1 MTQDA
6 ACERVRQQLMATVDG
21 ETAQLGTTTNA
32 DPRQHLEVCRSCAA
46 WARQLES
53 LDRRFLGLSYPEAS
67 QDLWPIVE
75 TRIHSPETNLSIGR
89 LAALAGV
96 LLCWRALQL
105 LIDLPF
111 PVLHPLVPLA
121 AMLAALWLVARK
133 PLSIVTFAPEL
144 QKRGL

>member
-1 MTQDA
+1 MTRDPV
-6 ACERVRQQLMATVDG
+6 CEAVRQQLMAVFDD
-21 ETAQLGTTTNA
+21 EPAQLGTTTEA
-32 DPRQHLEVCRSCAA
+32 DPRQHLEVCRSCAV

-53 LDRRFLGLSYPEAS
+53 LDRRFQGLSYPEAS
-67 QDLWPIVE
+67 QDLWHIVE
-75 TRIHSPETNLSIGR
+75 TRIHSPETNRSIGR
-89 LAALAGV
+89 LVVLAGV

-133 PLSIVTFAPEL
+133 PFSIVTFAPEL

>member
-6 ACERVRQQLMATVDG
+6 MCERVRQQLMAAFDG
-21 ETAQLGTTTNA
+21 EPSQATGA
-32 DPRQHLEVCRSCAA
+32 DPRKHLEVCQSCAA
-46 WARQLES
+46 WARQLAS
-53 LDRRFLGLSYPEAS
+53 LEPRFEGFSYPEAR
-67 QDLWPIVE
+67 QDLWHIVE
-75 TRIHSPETNLSIGR
+75 ARIQRPETNPSIGR
-89 LAALAGV
+89 LAVVAGV

-121 AMLAALWLVARK
+121 AMVVVLWRIARK